1 MALVTSQTEKKK
13 KAELQKV
20 VEKRGS
26 KKLTISDLII
36 PIASSIVFIILCF
49 AVFIPMVRS
58 AFEYMDE
65 MKEIDQKIEQLEKL
79 SKQLDQLDENQL
91 SDDVLTSRTVV
102 PNTLLVSDLVYYID
116 NLAKSLNLQISK
128 LSSADSL
135 NLVSGPLG
143 YEGEYS
149 NVIDFLEKAQNVSPY
164 MIRLENV
171 KLSRKNKND
180 GKDNWSIDMIVS
192 GYYISDSEEEPSIY
206 SNFQPYTQHSDVL
219 EIFREKAKSTL

>member
-1 MALVTSQTEKKK
+1 MALVTSQAEKKK
-13 KAELQKV
+13 KEELQKV

-36 PIASSIVFIILCF
+36 PIASSIVLIVLCF

-58 AFEYMDE
+58 AFEYRDE
-65 MKEIDQKIEQLEKL
+65 IKEIDQKIEQLEKL

-91 SDDVLTSRTVV
+91 SEDVLTSRTVV
-102 PNTLLVSDLVYYID
+102 PNKLLVSDLVYYID

-128 LSSADSL
+128 LSSSDSL
-135 NLVSGPLG
+135 NSVSGPLG
-143 YEGEYS
+143 YEGEYT
-149 NVIDFLEKAQNVSPY
+149 NVIDFLDKAQNVSPY

-180 GKDNWSIDMIVS
+180 GKDNWAIDMIVS

-206 SNFQPYTQHSDVL
+206 SNFQPYTQHSDIL

>member
-36 PIASSIVFIILCF
+36 PIASSIVLIILCF

-149 NVIDFLEKAQNVSPY
+149 NVIDFLDKAQNVSPY

-206 SNFQPYTQHSDVL
+206 SNFKPYTEHSDIL
-219 EIFREKAKSTL
+219 EIFREKARSTL

>member
-164 MIRLENV
+164 MIRLENI
-171 KLSRKNKND
+171 KLSRRNKND

-192 GYYISDSEEEPSIY
+192 GYYISDSEVEPNIY
-206 SNFQPYTQHSDVL
+206 SNFKPYTEHSDIL
-219 EIFREKAKSTL
+219 EIFREKARSTL

>member
-36 PIASSIVFIILCF
+36 PIASSIVLLVLCF

-65 MKEIDQKIEQLEKL
+65 MKEIDQKIEQLDKL
-79 SKQLDQLDENQL
+79 NKQLDQLDESQL

-135 NLVSGPLG
+135 NSVSGPLG
-143 YEGEYS
+143 YEGEYT
-149 NVIDFLEKAQNVSPY
+149 NVIDFLDKAQNVSPY
-164 MIRLENV
+164 MIRLENI
-171 KLSRKNKND
+171 KLSRRNKND

-206 SNFQPYTQHSDVL
+206 SNFKPYTQHSDIL

>member
-36 PIASSIVFIILCF
+36 PIASSIVLLVLCF

-65 MKEIDQKIEQLEKL
+65 MKEIDQKIEQLDKL
-79 SKQLDQLDENQL
+79 NKQLDQLDESQL

-135 NLVSGPLG
+135 NSVSGPLG
-143 YEGEYS
+143 YEGEYT
-149 NVIDFLEKAQNVSPY
+149 NVIDFLDKAQNVSPY

-171 KLSRKNKND
+171 KLSGKNKND

-192 GYYISDSEEEPSIY
+192 GYYISDSKEEPSIY
-206 SNFQPYTQHSDVL
+206 SNFQPYTEHSDVL

>member
-26 KKLTISDLII
+26 KKFTISDLII
-36 PIASSIVFIILCF
+36 PIASSIVLIILCF

-65 MKEIDQKIEQLEKL
+65 MKEIDQKIEQLDKL
-79 SKQLDQLDENQL
+79 NKQLDQLDESQL

-135 NLVSGPLG
+135 NSVSGPLG
-143 YEGEYS
+143 YEGEYT
-149 NVIDFLEKAQNVSPY
+149 NVIDFLDKAQNVSPY

-206 SNFQPYTQHSDVL
+206 SNFKPYTEHSDIL
-219 EIFREKAKSTL
+219 EIFREKARSTL